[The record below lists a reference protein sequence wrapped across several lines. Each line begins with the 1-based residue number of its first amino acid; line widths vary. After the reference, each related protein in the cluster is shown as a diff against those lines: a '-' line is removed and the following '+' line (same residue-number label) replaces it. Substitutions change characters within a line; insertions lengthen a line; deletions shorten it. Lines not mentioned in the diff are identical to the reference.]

1 MKLLLIARIS
11 STIGSIVCLYL
22 INLIVY
28 ITQYVNE
35 RLIKISVFGMLNSN
49 SPQRLILKNF

>member
-1 MKLLLIARIS
+1 MKLLLIARTS

-22 INLIVY
+22 LNLIVY

-35 RLIKISVFGMLNSN
+35 RLFKISVIGLLLRNR
-49 SPQRLILKNF
+49 PQTSILRIL

>member
-1 MKLLLIARIS
+1 MKLLLIARTS

-35 RLIKISVFGMLNSN
+35 RLFKISVFGLLLRNR
-49 SPQRLILKNF
+49 PQTSILRIL

>member
-1 MKLLLIARIS
+1 MKLLLIARTS

-35 RLIKISVFGMLNSN
+35 RLLKISVFGMLLRNY
-49 SPQRLILKNF
+49 PQTSI

>member
-1 MKLLLIARIS
+1 MKLLLIARTS
-11 STIGSIVCLYL
+11 YTIGSIVCLYL

-35 RLIKISVFGMLNSN
+35 RLFKISVFGMLNSN
-49 SPQRLILKNF
+49 SPQRLILSIL

>member
-1 MKLLLIARIS
+1 MKLLLIARTS
-11 STIGSIVCLYL
+11 STIGSIVYLYL

-35 RLIKISVFGMLNSN
+35 RLFKIFVCWNALTRSLETS
-49 SPQRLILKNF
+49 ILRIL